1 MIGGNITALF
11 QVKDEGKKNAIGERE
26 HKWYDVSSSSS
37 SGWFDLKDENGAKN
51 TIFNAKIQES
61 THIFLCDYRSFKSL
75 SAEWVWNTLNFVN
88 GEINSEK
95 LDKRV
100 DVTSENA
107 RLLINNQVYQI
118 LLIDDPMGM
127 HQHLEIYLKFVG
139 GQNG

>member
-26 HKWYDVSSSSS
+26 HQWFDVASS
-37 SGWFDLKDENGAKN
+37 SGWLDLKDENGAKN

-61 THIFLCDYRSFKSL
+61 THIFLCDYRSFKGL

>member
-11 QVKDEGKKNAIGERE
+11 QVKNEGEKNAIGERE

-37 SGWFDLKDENGAKN
+37 GWLDLKDENGAKN

>member
-26 HKWYDVSSSSS
+26 HKWYDVSSS

>member
-1 MIGGNITALF
+1 MIGGNTTALF

-26 HKWYDVSSSSS
+26 HKWYDVSSSS
-37 SGWFDLKDENGAKN
+37 GWLDLKDENGAKN

>member
-11 QVKDEGKKNAIGERE
+11 QVKNEGEKNAIGERE
-26 HKWYDVSSSSS
+26 HEWYDVSSSS
-37 SGWFDLKDENGAKN
+37 GWLDLKDENGAKN

>member
-1 MIGGNITALF
+1 MIGGNIAALF

-37 SGWFDLKDENGAKN
+37 GWLDLKDESGAKN

>member
-26 HKWYDVSSSSS
+26 HQWYDVSSSS
-37 SGWFDLKDENGAKN
+37 GWLDLKDENGTNN

-88 GEINSEK
+88 GKINSEK

-118 LLIDDPMGM
+118 LLIDDPMGI

>member
-26 HKWYDVSSSSS
+26 HKWYDVSSSS